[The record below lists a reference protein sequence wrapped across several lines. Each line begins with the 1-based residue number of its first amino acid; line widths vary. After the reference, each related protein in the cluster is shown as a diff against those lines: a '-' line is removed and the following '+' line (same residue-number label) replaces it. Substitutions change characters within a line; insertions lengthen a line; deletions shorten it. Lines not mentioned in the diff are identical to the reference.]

1 MNGRALHPET
11 VIAQGPAGFA
21 PQVEVARVGG
31 GQLGLT
37 PDGRWTFRLRPPGRL
52 APLGLSRP
60 LSAAERRE
68 LTGRDPT

>member
-37 PDGRWTFRLRPPGRL
+37 PDGRWTFRLRPPRR
-52 APLGLSRP
+52 ADDCHVPSARP
-60 LSAAERRE
+60 SAVN
-68 LTGRDPT
+68 